1 MLATI
6 SCSAQATVASP
17 TSLPTHIMS
26 AKPLSDAE
34 LMARVAKRDKR
45 ALEELYDRY
54 AGAAMGLALKMLGE
68 RNAAEE
74 IVQEAFWRVWKRATT
89 FELGRG
95 QFTAW
100 LFGIVHN
107 LAIDEMR
114 RRRVRPNTI
123 STDAEEEAILELP
136 DANMDVAEAAF
147 QSVTGDQVRRALTT
161 LPDAQRSVIEL
172 AYFEGLTHQE
182 IATRL
187 NEPIGT
193 IHTRARLALQK
204 LREILVPLQLDE
216 A

>member
-1 MLATI
+1 MTRV
-6 SCSAQATVASP
+6 SA
-17 TSLPTHIMS
+17 
-26 AKPLSDAE
+26 
-34 LMARVAKRDKR
+34 RDKH

-54 AGAAMGLALKMLGE
+54 SAAALGLALKMLGE

-74 IVQEAFWRVWKRATT
+74 IVQEAFWRVWKRAAT

-123 STDAEEEAILELP
+123 STDIEDDAMLELP
-136 DANMDVAEAAF
+136 DREMDVAEAAF
-147 QSVTGDQVRRALTT
+147 ASVTGEQVRRALSS

-182 IATRL
+182 IAARL
-187 NEPIGT
+187 DQPIGT

-204 LREILVPLQLDE
+204 LRETLMPMRLDE
-216 A
+216 MV

>member
-1 MLATI
+1 MARVWSANSKGGMAILLA
-6 SCSAQATVASP
+6 AAGR
-17 TSLPTHIMS
+17 MS
-26 AKPLSDAE
+26 AKPMTDAE
-34 LMARVAKRDKR
+34 LMTRVSARDKR

-54 AGAAMGLALKMLGE
+54 SAAALGLALKMLGE
-68 RNAAEE
+68 RNTAEE

-123 STDAEEEAILELP
+123 STDAEDESMLDVP
-136 DANMDVAEAAF
+136 DPGMDVAETAF
-147 QSVTGDQVRRALTT
+147 LRVTGEQVRRALKS
-161 LPDAQRSVIEL
+161 LPEAQRSVIEL

-182 IATRL
+182 IAARL
-187 NEPIGT
+187 NEPVGT

-204 LREILVPLQLDE
+204 LRESLLPLQLDE

>member
-1 MLATI
+1 MGDNT
-6 SCSAQATVASP
+6 P
-17 TSLPTHIMS
+17 T
-26 AKPLSDAE
+26 DAE
-34 LMARVAKRDKR
+34 LMARVSARDKL

-54 AGAAMGLALKMLGE
+54 SAAALGLALKMIGE
-68 RNAAEE
+68 RNTSEE
-74 IVQEAFWRVWKRATT
+74 IVQEAFWRVWKRGAT
-89 FELGRG
+89 FELQRG

-114 RRRVRPNTI
+114 RRRVRPNTV
-123 STDAEEEAILELP
+123 STDIEDDSILELP
-136 DANMDVAEAAF
+136 DRSVDVAESAF
-147 QSVTGDQVRRALTT
+147 QTVTGEQVRLALNT
-161 LPDAQRSVIEL
+161 LPTAQRSVIEL

-182 IATRL
+182 IAARL

-204 LREILVPLQLDE
+204 LRETLLPLQMDE

>member
-1 MLATI
+1 MTTAI
-6 SCSAQATVASP
+6 FSP
-17 TSLPTHIMS
+17 PANCAMAVSIAAPGRMS
-26 AKPLSDAE
+26 SKPLTDAD
-34 LMARVAKRDKR
+34 LMTRVAARDKR

-54 AGAAMGLALKMLGE
+54 SAAALGLALKMLGE
-68 RNAAEE
+68 RNTAEE
-74 IVQEAFWRVWKRATT
+74 IVQEAFWRVWRRATT

-123 STDAEEEAILELP
+123 STDTEEDAILDLP
-136 DANMDVAEAAF
+136 DRNMDVAEAAF
-147 QSVTGDQVRRALTT
+147 SSVTGEQVRLALKG
-161 LPDAQRSVIEL
+161 LPDAQRNVIEL

-204 LREILVPLQLDE
+204 LRETLLPLQLDE

>member
-1 MLATI
+1 MHVSVLKTI
-6 SCSAQATVASP
+6 SPALSFGSAANGR
-17 TSLPTHIMS
+17 MS
-26 AKPLSDAE
+26 AKPLSDGD
-34 LMARVAKRDKR
+34 LMARVSKRDKR

-54 AGAAMGLALKMLGE
+54 SAAAMGLALKMLGE
-68 RNAAEE
+68 RSAAEE

-114 RRRVRPNTI
+114 RRRVRPQTI
-123 STDAEEEAILELP
+123 STDIEDDAILELP
-136 DANMDVAEAAF
+136 DHEVDVEEAAF
-147 QSVTGDQVRRALTT
+147 ASVTGEQVRLALNH
-161 LPDAQRSVIEL
+161 LPDAQRDVIEL

-187 NEPIGT
+187 DEPIGT
-193 IHTRARLALQK
+193 IHTRARLALIK
-204 LREILVPLQLDE
+204 LRETCLLLRLDG

>member
-1 MLATI
+1 MALNIA
-6 SCSAQATVASP
+6 AP
-17 TSLPTHIMS
+17 GPMS

-34 LMARVAKRDKR
+34 LIARVSKSDKH

-54 AGAAMGLALKMLGE
+54 AAAAMGLALKMLGE
-68 RNAAEE
+68 RNTAEE
-74 IVQEAFWRVWKRATT
+74 IVQEAFWRVWKRSAT

-123 STDAEEEAILELP
+123 STDTEEDAILELP
-136 DANMDVAEAAF
+136 DRTVDVAESAF
-147 QSVTGDQVRRALTT
+147 QTVTGEQVRLALTG

-182 IATRL
+182 IAARL

-204 LREILVPLQLDE
+204 LRESLLTLHLDE

>member
-1 MLATI
+1 MTLSSVMPSGT
-6 SCSAQATVASP
+6 TLLRRMDV
-17 TSLPTHIMS
+17 
-26 AKPLSDAE
+26 KPLSDAE
-34 LMARVAKRDKR
+34 LMARVSRRDKR

-54 AGAAMGLALKMLGE
+54 AAAAMGLALKMLGE
-68 RNAAEE
+68 RNTAEE
-74 IVQEAFWRVWKRATT
+74 IVQEAFWRVWKRGGT

-114 RRRVRPNTI
+114 RRRVRPSTI
-123 STDAEEEAILELP
+123 STDIEDDALLELP
-136 DANMDVAEAAF
+136 DGGVDVAEAAF
-147 QSVTGDQVRRALTT
+147 QSVTGEQVRLALKN
-161 LPDAQRSVIEL
+161 LPEAQRSVIEL

-182 IATRL
+182 IAMRL

-193 IHTRARLALQK
+193 VHTRARLALQK
-204 LREILVPLQLDE
+204 LRETLLPLQMDE

>member
-1 MLATI
+1 MTI
-6 SCSAQATVASP
+6 SCSQDANVVIAVPTAT
-17 TSLPTHIMS
+17 TGRMS

-34 LMARVAKRDKR
+34 LMARVSLRDKR

-54 AGAAMGLALKMLGE
+54 SAAAMGLALKMLGE
-68 RNAAEE
+68 RNTAEE
-74 IVQEAFWRVWKRATT
+74 IVQEAFWRVWKRAVT

-114 RRRVRPNTI
+114 RRKARPNTI
-123 STDAEEEAILELP
+123 STDIEDDAILELP
-136 DANMDVAEAAF
+136 DVGLDVPEAAF
-147 QSVTGDQVRRALTT
+147 QSVRGEQVRLALKN
-161 LPDAQRSVIEL
+161 LPETQRSVIEL

-193 IHTRARLALQK
+193 IHTRARLALIK
-204 LREILVPLQLDE
+204 MREILLPLHPDE

>member
-1 MLATI
+1 MTTAI
-6 SCSAQATVASP
+6 FSSHANCAMAVSIAA
-17 TSLPTHIMS
+17 HGRMS
-26 AKPLSDAE
+26 SKPLTDAD
-34 LMARVAKRDKR
+34 LMTRVAARDKR

-54 AGAAMGLALKMLGE
+54 SAAALGLALKMLGE
-68 RNAAEE
+68 RNTAEE

-123 STDAEEEAILELP
+123 STDTEEDAILDLP
-136 DANMDVAEAAF
+136 DRNMDVAEAAF
-147 QSVTGDQVRRALTT
+147 SSVTGEQVRLALKG
-161 LPDAQRSVIEL
+161 LPDAQRNVIEL

-204 LREILVPLQLDE
+204 LRETLLPLQLDE

>member
-1 MLATI
+1 
-6 SCSAQATVASP
+6 
-17 TSLPTHIMS
+17 MS
-26 AKPLSDAE
+26 AKLLTDAD
-34 LMARVAKRDKR
+34 LMARIAGRDKL

-54 AGAAMGLALKMLGE
+54 AAAAMGLALKMLGE
-68 RNAAEE
+68 RNIAEE

-89 FELGRG
+89 FELQRG

-123 STDAEEEAILELP
+123 STDTDEDSILELP
-136 DANMDVAEAAF
+136 DHAVDVAASAF
-147 QSVTGDQVRRALTT
+147 QSVTGEAVRLALKK

-204 LREILVPLQLDE
+204 LKETLMPLQMDE

>member
-1 MLATI
+1 
-6 SCSAQATVASP
+6 
-17 TSLPTHIMS
+17 MS
-26 AKPLSDAE
+26 AKPFSDAE
-34 LMARVAKRDKR
+34 LMARVARQDKL

-54 AGAAMGLALKMLGE
+54 AAAALGLALKMLGE
-68 RNAAEE
+68 RNTAEE
-74 IVQEAFWRVWKRATT
+74 IVQEAFWRVWKRGST
-89 FELGRG
+89 FELQRG
-95 QFTAW
+95 QFTGW

-114 RRRVRPNTI
+114 RRRVRPNTV
-123 STDAEEEAILELP
+123 STDVEDDAILDLP
-136 DANMDVAEAAF
+136 DVNMDVAESAF
-147 QSVTGDQVRRALTT
+147 SSVTGEQVRLALKN
-161 LPDAQRSVIEL
+161 LPEAQRRVLEL

-204 LREILVPLQLDE
+204 LRESLMPLRLDE

>member
-1 MLATI
+1 MAVR
-6 SCSAQATVASP
+6 VAP
-17 TSLPTHIMS
+17 LERMS
-26 AKPLSDAE
+26 AKSYSDAE
-34 LMARVAKRDKR
+34 LMARVAQRDKR
-45 ALEELYDRY
+45 ALEELYKQY
-54 AGAAMGLALKMLGE
+54 AAAALGLALKMLGE

-123 STDAEEEAILELP
+123 STDTEEDALLELP
-136 DANMDVAEAAF
+136 DTEMDVAETAF
-147 QSVTGDQVRRALTT
+147 AHVKGEQVRLALNK

-182 IATRL
+182 IAARL

-204 LREILVPLQLDE
+204 LRELLLALQLDE

>member
-1 MLATI
+1 
-6 SCSAQATVASP
+6 
-17 TSLPTHIMS
+17 MS
-26 AKPLSDAE
+26 ANLLSDAD
-34 LMARVAKRDKR
+34 LMARVAGRDKH

-54 AGAAMGLALKMLGE
+54 AAAAMGLALKMLGE
-68 RNAAEE
+68 RNVAEE
-74 IVQEAFWRVWKRATT
+74 IVQEAFWRVWKRGGT

-123 STDAEEEAILELP
+123 STDTEEDSILELP
-136 DANMDVAEAAF
+136 DREVDVAESAF
-147 QSVTGDQVRRALTT
+147 QTLTGEQVRLALRK

-182 IATRL
+182 IAARL

-204 LREILVPLQLDE
+204 LRETLLPLQMDE